1 VNTMPSTR
9 LKTRHLLPAAAVIVL
24 ATPLMVLPVHA
35 QIRGAGDAPT
45 GLTRRT
51 AEAPAGTGAYRLH
64 SGDQLVVN
72 FRFTPEFNDEVTVQP
87 DGHGQFRSAG
97 DLKLEGLTISE
108 VRARILA
115 ESTSK
120 LVNPEFTVT
129 LKDFER
135 PHIFVAGE
143 VITPGRQDLRRPI
156 TAMQAVLA
164 AGGPKEDAAMGRVVL
179 FRRID
184 SEMSEVHILK
194 LGSLKTVTRAQN
206 DMVLQPDDLVLVGH
220 DHLQTIGRYIKT
232 ANLGIYLQPLSSS
245 PVF

>member
-1 VNTMPSTR
+1 ME
-9 LKTRHLLPAAAVIVL
+9 
-24 ATPLMVLPVHA
+24 A
-35 QIRGAGDAPT
+35 QIHGAGHAPT
-45 GLTRRT
+45 GLSRKGS
-51 AEAPAGTGAYRLH
+51 EAPKEQASYRLH
-64 SGDQLVVN
+64 PGDQVVVN

-87 DGHGQFRSAG
+87 DGHVQLKSAG
-97 DLKLEGLTISE
+97 DVNIDGMTVAE
-108 VRARILA
+108 VHSRILA
-115 ESTSK
+115 ASASK
-120 LVNPEFTVT
+120 LVDPEVTVS

-143 VITPGRQDLRRPI
+143 VNTPGRQDLRAPI

-179 FRRID
+179 FRKIN

-194 LGSLKTVTRAQN
+194 LSSLKTSTRARN
-206 DMVLQPDDLVLVGH
+206 DMLLQPDDIVLVGH

-232 ANLGIYLQPLSSS
+232 ANLGVYLQPLSAS

>member
-1 VNTMPSTR
+1 ME
-9 LKTRHLLPAAAVIVL
+9 
-24 ATPLMVLPVHA
+24 A
-35 QIRGAGDAPT
+35 QIHGAGHAPT
-45 GLTRRT
+45 GLTRKQ
-51 AEAPAGTGAYRLH
+51 AEAPKEQASYRLH
-64 SGDQLVVN
+64 PGDQVVVN

-87 DGHGQFRSAG
+87 DGHVQLKSAG
-97 DLKLEGLTISE
+97 DVNIDGMTVAE
-108 VRARILA
+108 VHSRILA
-115 ESTSK
+115 ASASK
-120 LVNPEFTVT
+120 LVDPEVTVS

-143 VITPGRQDLRRPI
+143 VNTPGRQDLRAPI

-179 FRRID
+179 FRKIN

-194 LGSLKTVTRAQN
+194 LSSLKTSTRARN
-206 DMVLQPDDLVLVGH
+206 DMLLQPDDIVLVGH

-232 ANLGIYLQPLSSS
+232 ANLGVYLQPLSAS